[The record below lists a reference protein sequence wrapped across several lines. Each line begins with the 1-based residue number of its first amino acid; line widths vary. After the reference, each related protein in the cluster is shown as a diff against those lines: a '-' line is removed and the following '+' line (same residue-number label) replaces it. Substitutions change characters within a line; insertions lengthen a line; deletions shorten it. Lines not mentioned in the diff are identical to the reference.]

1 MKHLSIITFFALTTI
16 LFSGCLQNSGQR
28 TDYNSLSA
36 GVEDSWNAVIEI
48 PAGSNL
54 KLEFNPSN
62 GKFEAEKIEGKE
74 RIVDFLPY
82 PGNYGFIP
90 STLMDKKAGGDGDPL
105 DVLVIAS
112 SVPTGTVL
120 EVKPL
125 GALIL
130 RDRGELDTKI
140 IAVPADSTMRVIN
153 AVNTQQFF
161 LEYDGAKRII
171 ENWFL
176 NYKGWGIIELVR
188 WEDEDFAN
196 KEIKKWVITR

>member
-1 MKHLSIITFFALTTI
+1 M
-16 LFSGCLQNSGQR
+16 
-28 TDYNSLSA
+28 
-36 GVEDSWNAVIEI
+36 EDSWNAVIEI
-48 PAGSNL
+48 PAGSNM

-140 IAVPADSTMRVIN
+140 IAVPSDSTMRVIN

-176 NYKGWGIIELVR
+176 NYKGWGIIEMVR

-196 KEIKKWVITR
+196 KEIKKWVINR

>member
-1 MKHLSIITFFALTTI
+1 MKHLSIITFFALTTF